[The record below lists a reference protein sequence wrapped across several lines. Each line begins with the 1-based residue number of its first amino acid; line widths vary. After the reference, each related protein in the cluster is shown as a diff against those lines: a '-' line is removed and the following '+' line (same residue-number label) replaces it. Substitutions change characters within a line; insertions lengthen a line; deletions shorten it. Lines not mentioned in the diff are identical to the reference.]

1 MRTKTRTAAR
11 GRRCCC
17 SNPNPD
23 PNPKPNP
30 HPHPSPHPSPHP
42 HPHPKSSP
50 WQAVLLLNSPHDFE
64 GGALYVLDA
73 AERPP
78 RLDTKGDLVCATPNQ
93 LELPFSAA
101 GDAVVF
107 AANSTAFGGRRHLY
121 HGMTRVTY
129 GRRFAVG
136 LFQ

>member
-1 MRTKTRTAAR
+1 MPWYRC
-11 GRRCCC
+11 RR
-17 SNPNPD
+17 P
-23 PNPKPNP
+23 PK
-30 HPHPSPHPSPHP
+30 
-42 HPHPKSSP
+42 
-50 WQAVLLLNSPHDFE
+50 AVLLLNPPQDFE

-78 RLDTKGDLVCATPNQ
+78 WLDTEGELVCTTPNQ

-121 HGMTRVTY
+121 HGMTRVTC